1 MRKIPDFRLDVLIK
15 KEDDYYIAHCLQFDL
30 VATDD
35 TLKGVQKSII
45 ELCNAHIQFSYKN
58 NNTDYL
64 FSPAPNKIWNE
75 YLALLND
82 PSCTF
87 ELKKLEIPVIDRK
100 PEAMLPAFMVQEI
113 LCNVQ
118 PAC

>member
-1 MRKIPDFRLDVLIK
+1 MTKFPDFRLDVLIK
-15 KEDDYYIAHCLQFDL
+15 KEGNYYTAHCLQFDL

-35 TLKGVQKSII
+35 TLEGVQNAII
-45 ELCNAHIQFSYKN
+45 ELCNAHIQFSYRN
-58 NNTDYL
+58 NNTEYL
-64 FSPAPNKIWNE
+64 FSPAPHKVWNE
-75 YLALLND
+75 YFALSNN
-82 PSCTF
+82 PSCIF
-87 ELKKLEIPVIDRK
+87 ELKKLEIPVIGRK